1 AARRGSTARATGGGA
16 GGGAARRPAA
26 FRQSRPS
33 RPRVRAPRPATRAVD
48 SRAERPPRHPLC
60 GRRPKSSRERPPR
73 VRAGAAAGPPPP
85 VHERLILDEGLEV
98 APAQRVA
105 QLAERLGLDLPDAL
119 ARHRE
124 ALADLFERVLP
135 LFADAEPE
143 AQDLLLLRRQR
154 GQRALDLGREVLT
167 HQRVVGRAGRLVL

>member
-1 AARRGSTARATGGGA
+1 MTRAPAKPGPEERQGVWGAR
-16 GGGAARRPAA
+16 
-26 FRQSRPS
+26 SRPPS
-33 RPRVRAPRPATRAVD
+33 R
-48 SRAERPPRHPLC
+48 S
-60 GRRPKSSRERPPR
+60 
-73 VRAGAAAGPPPP
+73 
-85 VHERLILDEGLEV
+85 ILDEGLEV
-98 APAQRVA
+98 APAQRMA

-143 AQDLLLLRRQR
+143 AEDLLLLRRQR

-167 HQRVVGRAGRLVL
+167 HQRVVGRARRLVL